1 MSEYNTISRSR
12 SKERHFDENYEKERF
27 YNDNKNNEDIKEDY
41 DDRLYNGYKIL
52 EKLEEE
58 KK

>member
-12 SKERHFDENYEKERF
+12 SKERHLDENYEKERF
-27 YNDNKNNEDIKEDY
+27 YNDNNNYEGIKEDY
-41 DDRLYNGYKIL
+41 NNRLYNGYKIL

-58 KK
+58 